1 MTVNISE
8 FRGGVLT
15 DVIGCP
21 RHIVDQAV
29 VDAIIQ
35 VSKDAVL
42 FQQAFEHPVDASADV
57 DTADNDAITITLTD
71 YIDASLRPTTVQK
84 LQIDGQDW
92 GTAYIELLND
102 VDDITIYQISDT
114 KFFNFPLTTTIK
126 IFPMDTT
133 NDVLVFLDLALVPLR
148 TMTTVSDIIYND
160 HRVAVEEWAKHLLM
174 IQLKKEWSDPRMAE
188 YHLAKYS
195 RQMEEGKINRMQ
207 GFTFGSMRPRSQRFF

>member
-1 MTVNISE
+1 MATSISE

-21 RHIVDQAV
+21 PFIVDQAV
-29 VDAIIQ
+29 IDAIIQ

-42 FQQAFEHPVDASADV
+42 FQQSFEHEVDASADV

-71 YIDASLRPTTVQK
+71 YIDASLRPTTVQMLK
-84 LQIDGQDW
+84 IDGNDW
-92 GTAYIELLND
+92 GTSFLELLND
-102 VDDITIYQISDT
+102 VDVLSTYQISDT
-114 KFFNFPLTTTIK
+114 KFYNFPLTTTIK

-148 TMTTVSDIIYND
+148 TMTTVDDRIYND
-160 HRVAVEEWAKHLLM
+160 HRVAVEEYAKHLLM
-174 IQLKKEWSDPRMAE
+174 MQPKKEWSDSNLAE

-195 RQMEEGKINRMQ
+195 RHMEEGRINRLH
-207 GFTFGSMRPRSQRFF
+207 GFTFGSLRPKSQRFF